1 MQGIYRSQVSG
12 NVQGF
17 AIALMDMR
25 CGDTAEVVVPYGL
38 AYGSQDRGTIKP
50 YSNLQFNIRLVDIPN
65 YETIP

>member
-1 MQGIYRSQVSG
+1 
-12 NVQGF
+12 
-17 AIALMDMR
+17 MDMR